1 MAEVDSASAVSQLS
15 TNWLSGCGSKKSK
28 STPNASS
35 FSILIQ
41 ERPESLGVGAK
52 VSAKER
58 EKAKHQARVRDAICK
73 GLKANH
79 RQKDTG
85 HRRPADQALAAKR
98 QIAEAESSSSDEEE
112 SRTAIAPRK
121 KKKC

>member
-1 MAEVDSASAVSQLS
+1 MADVDSASAVSQLS

-85 HRRPADQALAAKR
+85 HRRPDQALAAKR